1 MEKKTLIETLKKYNT
16 LLEYNFY
23 LPSEDGLDEQDVT
36 PEDTDKPA
44 DPTNDTETSDMG
56 TDIPPGGEM
65 GDAPMDT
72 APMDTA
78 PMDTAPMDTA
88 PMDTAPMDTA
98 PMDTAPMDT
107 APMDTAVGGEMGN
120 TDLTPMDNSGGDVEV
135 DITDLVTSAED
146 SNQKLDGLNQAL
158 NNILQKFDELEGRI
172 SSVDQVMSKIDN
184 VEKEVEKR
192 LPTPVEKLELR
203 SLDSYPY
210 NMKLSDFWDKK
221 NEELGVETTDP
232 NKETEFVLTQDN
244 VMDDYDPVALKSS
257 FDVKNIED
265 LNM

>member
-1 MEKKTLIETLKKYNT
+1 MEKKTLTETLKKYNT

-44 DPTNDTETSDMG
+44 DPTMDTTTPDVGGDVPDPTNDTETSDMG

-72 APMDTA
+72 APTDTA
-78 PMDTAPMDTA
+78 PMDTAPTDTA
-88 PMDTAPMDTA
+88 PMDTT
-98 PMDTAPMDT
+98 
-107 APMDTAVGGEMGN
+107 VGGEMGN